1 MNNELISA
9 WTVWRPSATKTVR
22 LFGTISVFI
31 FAAMITLFAHAQDLS
46 SGGWRMWPDTNATW
60 AITGK

>member
-1 MNNELISA
+1 MNNERISI
-9 WTVWRPSATKTVR
+9 WTVLRHLATKTVR

-46 SGGWRMWPDTNATW
+46 TGGWRMWPDTKATW